1 MAWDKTKN
9 TPEQLREYYREYY
22 KRKRKAK
29 LDKERAEHPVYKVCP
44 ICNEKF
50 IAKGNQKYCCE
61 ACSKLASKLK
71 LKLFRESDSY
81 KQSQEKYRQSEK
93 YKETRKK
100 YFQSEHGKEMR
111 RKYYTS
117 ERGKETRKKYY
128 LSDKG
133 QEAVR
138 RYWVKRK
145 ANGGLPLSQSP
156 EQIPCN

>member
-44 ICNEKF
+44 VCNKEF
-50 IAKGNQKYCCE
+50 VAKRNQKYCCE
-61 ACSKLASKLK
+61 ACSSLASKLK
-71 LKLFRESDSY
+71 QKLFRQTDKY
-81 KQSQEKYRQSEK
+81 KEIQARYRQSEK

-100 YFQSEHGKEMR
+100 YFQSEHGKEIR

-117 ERGKETRKKYY
+117 EKGKEARRKYY

-133 QEAVR
+133 QEAIK
-138 RYWVKRK
+138 RYWDKRK

-156 EQIPCN
+156 SDK

>member
-29 LDKERAEHPVYKVCP
+29 LDKEQAEHPVYKVCP

-100 YFQSEHGKEMR
+100 Y
-111 RKYYTS
+111 
-117 ERGKETRKKYY
+117 Y

-133 QEAVR
+133 QEAVK